1 MKQQSLKRFNVKS
14 LFLSLVTLSIIL
26 FTGCNDEKEMPDVE
40 KYHIYLGKYGIKI
53 GDIDEG
59 YSYVEGDNEAW
70 LMGGKD
76 NKYWLRLYHTSTLKL
91 IKQWNLPQGAEY
103 DAIQWPAE
111 SPIGYLF
118 YARRRHADPVSKN
131 GYIIAADHDKDVVD
145 LVYTLTDKDWL
156 AKDRGPDN
164 LNDIPHLKSYDN
176 FIYIHNEGKG
186 SPVFR
191 DLFISR
197 QGLTVSDASRCI
209 IGDTILFTGFNH
221 DKIWVGLF
229 NEKTAKKINEWT
241 INESFNRTIPL
252 YGGNDTYFIRSILP
266 DNVNLIH
273 TAKGMAVALRYSDE
287 IGSKDPSL
295 SFWQILGG
303 DVLFLNKDDNN
314 AHLGKA
320 GILSLANITD
330 TNHFFLK
337 KWEADKVMFKVRKN
351 ASSDYLTLLFS
362 ADGTFLEDISTIN
375 GE

>member
-1 MKQQSLKRFNVKS
+1 MKRIL
-14 LFLSLVTLSIIL
+14 TLSILLALIL
-26 FTGCNDEKEMPDVE
+26 ITGCNNDEKELPVEE

-103 DAIQWPAE
+103 NAIQWPVE
-111 SPIGYLF
+111 SPTGFLF
-118 YARRRHADPVSKN
+118 YARRTNADPVSKN
-131 GYIIAADHDKDVVD
+131 GYIIAADNDKEVVD
-145 LVYTLTDKDWL
+145 LVYTLTEKDWL
-156 AKDRGPDN
+156 VKDRGPDN
-164 LNDIPHLKSYDN
+164 LNDIPHLKSYDS

-197 QGLTVSDASRCI
+197 QGVTVSDASRCI
-209 IGDTILFTGFNH
+209 IGDSTLFTGFNNN
-221 DKIWVGLF
+221 KIWVGLF
-229 NEKTAKKINEWT
+229 NEKTDKKINEWT
-241 INESFNRTIPL
+241 NNESFNRTIPI
-252 YGGNDTYFIRSILP
+252 YGGNDAYFIRSIIP

-273 TAKGMAVALRYSDE
+273 TAKGIAVALRYSNE
-287 IGSKDPSL
+287 IGSKDSSR

-362 ADGTFLEDISTIN
+362 DDGTFLEDISTIN